1 LLEHGGRLR
10 RAAVEYGIPLADWLD
25 LSTGV
30 NPNGWPV
37 PPIPAETWARLPE
50 DDDGLSEAACAYYG
64 ARHALAVAGS
74 QAAIQALPL
83 LYRQL
88 HGPCRVGVAAP
99 GYAEHAQ
106 AWGTAGHE
114 VVNIPVGAGLPAI
127 ATLDRGQAR
136 SYDVLVL
143 IHPNNP
149 TGQTYAPTTLL
160 AWHERLAARG
170 GWRGQPPRSH
180 SFAAPRGG
188 AQPALGRP
196 GGWRGQ
202 PPRSHS
208 FAAPRGGTQPAL
220 GRPGG
225 WRGQPPRS
233 HSFAAPRGGAQPALG
248 RPGGWLVIDEAFM
261 DATPASSLAAHAH
274 LPGLIVLRSLGKF
287 FGLAGAR
294 VGFVLAEAA
303 LLERLRDLLGP
314 WAVCGPARHIASL
327 ALRDTPWQDAARPKL
342 IAAAARLAD
351 VLAHHGLPPSGGSAL
366 FQRVE
371 TARAGEIHAALARH
385 GILTR
390 LFEHPA
396 SLRFGLP
403 GTASE
408 WTRLDAALA
417 KISP

>member
-1 LLEHGGRLR
+1 MLEHGGRLR

-160 AWHERLAARG
+160 AWHERLAAR
-170 GWRGQPPRSH
+170 
-180 SFAAPRGG
+180 
-188 AQPALGRP
+188 
-196 GGWRGQ
+196 
-202 PPRSHS
+202 
-208 FAAPRGGTQPAL
+208 
-220 GRPGG
+220 GG

>member
-1 LLEHGGRLR
+1 MLEHGGRLR
-10 RAAVEYGIPLADWLD
+10 RAAVEYGLPLAEWLD
-25 LSTGV
+25 LSTGI

-37 PPIPAETWARLPE
+37 PPIPAETWVRLPE

-74 QAAIQALPL
+74 QAAIQSLPR

-88 HGPCRVGVAAP
+88 HGPSRVGVAAH

-114 VVNIPVGAGLPAI
+114 VVALPDAPVGCGYRRVYAGTWPPSFGGLVLRLGALSGASSEARTASVNAMRIASLSTSYELPDD
-127 ATLDRGQAR
+127 L
-136 SYDVLVL
+136 DVLLL

-149 TGQTYAPTTLL
+149 TGQTYAPATLL

-170 GWRGQPPRSH
+170 GW
-180 SFAAPRGG
+180 
-188 AQPALGRP
+188 
-196 GGWRGQ
+196 
-202 PPRSHS
+202 
-208 FAAPRGGTQPAL
+208 
-220 GRPGG
+220 
-225 WRGQPPRS
+225 
-233 HSFAAPRGGAQPALG
+233 
-248 RPGGWLVIDEAFM
+248 LVIDEAFM
-261 DATPASSLAAHAH
+261 DCTPESSLAAHAH

-303 LLERLRDLLGP
+303 LLERLRGLLGP
-314 WAVCGPARHIASL
+314 WAVCGPARHIATL
-327 ALRDTPWQDAARPKL
+327 ALRDTAWQDAARPKL

-371 TARAGEIHAALARH
+371 TPRANEIHAALARQ

-390 LFEHPA
+390 LFEQPA

-417 KISP
+417 KILP